1 MPRPRGSRQN
11 ARSTPPWAAHRAA
24 EPAHGRRGGRARGGD
39 GTSASE
45 ADDAEAEDA
54 RPRRRDARPEHPGVP
69 WPMSDSAYYTEE
81 FGEARE
87 RGERKRKRRGGRK
100 RR

>member
-1 MPRPRGSRQN
+1 MTET
-11 ARSTPPWAAHRAA
+11 ATA
-24 EPAHGRRGGRARGGD
+24 GD